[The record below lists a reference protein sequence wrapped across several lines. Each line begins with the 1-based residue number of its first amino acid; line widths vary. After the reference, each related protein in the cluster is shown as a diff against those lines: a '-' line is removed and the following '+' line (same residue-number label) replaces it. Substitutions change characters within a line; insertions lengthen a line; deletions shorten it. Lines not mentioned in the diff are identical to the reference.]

1 MKAYEIMNHLFAK
14 AARTPGENTVD
25 TLKAGDPNTEVTHV
39 AVSMFATPEVI
50 REAHRLGANLL
61 VVHEPTFY
69 DHFDRHL
76 ENDPVTTAKETLL
89 KETGITLYRY
99 HDFPHNAT
107 PDLICAG
114 VAKAMD
120 LDADME
126 FPDFRDL
133 VKITLHTPM
142 TAVELAAHLENRL
155 GIRHIKISGS
165 RDLPATK
172 LSLMCGTP
180 GGVFDEL
187 HSEDCEILL
196 TGEACEWQL
205 GEYARDASQMGFNK
219 TLMVLG
225 HIGSERDG
233 MELVAELLK
242 EELPAIQVSYIE
254 CGEVY
259 SYTN

>member
-1 MKAYEIMNHLFAK
+1 MKAYEIMDLLFAK
-14 AARTPGENTVD
+14 AARSPGEGTVD
-25 TLKAGDPNTEVTHV
+25 TLKTGDPDVEVTGI

-69 DHFDRHL
+69 DHHDRHL
-76 ENDPVTTAKETLL
+76 GNDPVTTAKDTLL
-89 KETGITLYRY
+89 KECGMTLYRY
-99 HDFPHNAT
+99 HDFPHSAL
-107 PDLICAG
+107 PDLICDG
-114 VAKAMD
+114 VTQAMG
-120 LDADME
+120 LDADVVHA
-126 FPDFRDL
+126 DFRDL

-142 TAVELAAHLENRL
+142 TALALAKHLEDRL

-165 RDLPATK
+165 RDLPATRI
-172 LSLMCGTP
+172 SLMCGTP
-180 GGVFDEL
+180 GGVFEEL
-187 HSEDCEILL
+187 RAPECEILL

-205 GEYARDASQMGFNK
+205 AEYARDASGLGFSK

-233 MELVAELLK
+233 MKLVANLLK
-242 EELPAIQVSYIE
+242 SDLPGIPVTYVE

-259 SYTN
+259 SYTD